1 MQKIEYYG
9 LTTNYYLIGVGYTAM
24 MDDQTLECGLAA
36 IKENVTVEALI
47 HPCKFND
54 AKFKTNQ
61 HQIEFNITQNKDLKD
76 KIQRLG
82 FEITNYK
89 G

>member
-1 MQKIEYYG
+1 MGYTGMMDEKAIEYG
-9 LTTNYYLIGVGYTAM
+9 LS
-24 MDDQTLECGLAA
+24 A

-47 HPCKFND
+47 HPCSFFESKLHD
-54 AKFKTNQ
+54 SQ

-76 KIQRLG
+76 KIERMG

-89 G
+89 E